1 MMNGLED
8 MDRREML
15 LKAMQ
20 KKESLTK
27 QEKEAGVQI
36 TIPNEYK
43 VSSTFILDTNAKYSD
58 MDKQFYQSKYVKFA
72 G

>member
-1 MMNGLED
+1 
-8 MDRREML
+8 ML

-27 QEKEAGVQI
+27 KEKEAGVQI

>member
-27 QEKEAGVQI
+27 KEKEAGVQI

-58 MDKQFYQSKYVKFA
+58 MDKQFYQSKHVKFA

>member
-27 QEKEAGVQI
+27 KEKEAGVQI